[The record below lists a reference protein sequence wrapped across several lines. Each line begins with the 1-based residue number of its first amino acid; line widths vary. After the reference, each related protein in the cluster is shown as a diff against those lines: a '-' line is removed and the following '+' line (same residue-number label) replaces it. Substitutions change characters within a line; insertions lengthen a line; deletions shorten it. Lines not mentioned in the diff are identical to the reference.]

1 MNIKKILNDV
11 GAKVF
16 IDFFELF
23 NSTLENYEV
32 VEKLPEQYTEKSRK
46 SRTSKARK
54 IIKEGYVSDALEYIL
69 NSKRM
74 DFKTQEKAK
83 KIKNNLF

>member
-1 MNIKKILNDV
+1 MNIEKALNDV

-23 NSTLENYEV
+23 NSTLKNYEV
-32 VEKLPEQYTEKSRK
+32 IEKLPEKYTEKSRN

-54 IIKEGYVSDALEYIL
+54 IIKEGYTLDVLEYIL
-69 NSKRM
+69 NSKRI
-74 DFKTQEKAK
+74 DFETQEKAK
-83 KIKNNLF
+83 KIKNKK

>member
-1 MNIKKILNDV
+1 MNIKKALNDV

-16 IDFFELF
+16 VDFFELF

-32 VEKLPEQYTEKSRK
+32 VEKLPESYTEKSRN
-46 SRTSKARK
+46 SRTSKART
-54 IIKEGYVSDALEYIL
+54 IIKEGYTLEALEYIL

-74 DFKTQEKAK
+74 GFETQEKVK
-83 KIKNNLF
+83 KIKNNLL

>member
-1 MNIKKILNDV
+1 MDIKKALNDV

-23 NSTLENYEV
+23 NSSLDNSEV
-32 VEKLPEQYTEKSRK
+32 EERLPEYTEKSKK
-46 SRTSKARK
+46 SRTNKARS
-54 IIKEGYVSDALEYIL
+54 IIKKGYVLDALEYIL

-74 DFKTQEKAK
+74 DFETKEKAK
-83 KIKNNLF
+83 NIKNSLL